1 MDWTGYIYIL
11 KETAHILHLYIIE
24 KGAIGLRGGINGAWG
39 IDEGKGMGNDV
50 NTLCCKTIKILLKRQ
65 LLIWGTKFWSYGHKQ
80 LMEVKELEF
89 D

>member
-1 MDWTGYIYIL
+1 MHG
-11 KETAHILHLYIIE
+11 
-24 KGAIGLRGGINGAWG
+24 G